1 MLSYSGYFFI
11 KELNNTI
18 KNNEQT
24 FVHVKKTAEYYGEN
38 NLLFNEHISIYC
50 GNIATEQI
58 SQIKKKIKFK
68 DINTNAKKATINIR
82 RVATQ

>member
-38 NLLFNEHISIYC
+38 NLLFNEHIKYLLWEYSY
-50 GNIATEQI
+50 GTDIA
-58 SQIKKKIKFK
+58 
-68 DINTNAKKATINIR
+68 D
-82 RVATQ
+82 